1 MSTYV
6 VVNGDNFGLISRK
19 VYGEESKAALLAR
32 ANPGIV
38 EPLSHGTIVNVP
50 ADPTAPQNLPQ
61 QLTSNDP
68 SQVTIS
74 IKDAI
79 TGQTRQFTFWESVTI
94 TRSIDSMSTIAVR
107 APFDPDVQAMRD
119 FFRPF
124 TFNQITVS
132 VGGNPLF
139 IGTIVN
145 IVPQL
150 TETNLIV
157 QITAYS
163 LPGILADCHPS
174 VNGPITYEGANLEA
188 IAVDMAAAFGVRVQF
203 FDPPGDIFEEVTA
216 KPTSSVLS
224 FLQELAKQRNLVI
237 GDTRDGWL
245 LFQRSTDL
253 GSPVARLQQGL
264 SPLSS
269 VTPKFNGQKVYS
281 SITGIGTIKP
291 GDPDS
296 ETDEGAFTVQTGIA
310 GGRTFNF
317 VVKDTEITS
326 LEDTV
331 NAKVGR
337 MYGNMV
343 TYACKFP
350 TWFDPFGT
358 VWSPNTSIKLLAPGA
373 MIYTEY
379 EFIVR
384 SVQLLR
390 SADAE
395 NAIVNVVL
403 PGSFS
408 GEIPES
414 LPWD

>member
-1 MSTYV
+1 MSTYA

-32 ANPGIV
+32 VNPGIV
-38 EPLSHGTIVNVP
+38 EPLSQGTIINVP
-50 ADPTAPQNLPQ
+50 ADPTAPQNQPQ

-74 IKDAI
+74 IRDTA
-79 TGQTRQFTFWESVTI
+79 TNQTRQFTFWESVTI

-107 APFDPDVQAMRD
+107 APFEPDNQAMRD

-124 TFNQITVS
+124 TFHEITVS

-139 IGTIVN
+139 IGTI
-145 IVPQL
+145 IDPVPQL
-150 TETNLIV
+150 TEDKRRV
-157 QITAYS
+157 QITAYA

-174 VNGPITYEGANLEA
+174 VNGPITYEGANLEG
-188 IAVDMAAAFGVRVQF
+188 IATDMAKAFGIRVQF
-203 FDPPGDIFEEVTA
+203 LDPPGDVFELVTA
-216 KPTSSVLS
+216 KPTTSVLS

-245 LFQRSTDL
+245 LFQRSTEL
-253 GSPVARLQQGL
+253 GFPVARLEQGK

-269 VTPKFNGQKVYS
+269 VTPKFNGQKVFS
-281 SITGIGTIKP
+281 TITGIGTIKP

-296 ETDEGAFTVQTGIA
+296 ETNDGSFTVQTGLP

-317 VVKDTEITS
+317 IVKDTEITS
-326 LEDTV
+326 LEDAV

-337 MYGNMV
+337 MYGNMA
-343 TYACKFP
+343 TYTCKCP
-350 TWFDPFGT
+350 TWFDPLGT
-358 VWSPNTSIKLLAPGA
+358 VWTPNTSIKLLAPGA
-373 MIYTEY
+373 MIYSEY

-384 SVQLLR
+384 NVQLIR
-390 SADAE
+390 STVTE
-395 NAIVNVVL
+395 MAILNLVL

-408 GEIPES
+408 GQIPES